1 VTALVLDPA
10 QPYQELREPPL
21 DESLRALLRESFA
34 EQRRIA
40 AARAPRGTDD
50 RPGSADH
57 EGRSR
62 HGVSSD
68 ADGCAAH
75 AVGEDALASILTSG
89 RRVAGIAT
97 ERDIATAIPFNVRNV
112 PDVVRSRAVAARRR
126 QLDRALTR
134 ALGALFA
141 DETPPVMFP
150 AGHWWYPPGSHL
162 GWHTNERFPGW
173 RLYLSHAEQPG
184 ASFFRYRDPHSAAI
198 VTSPDDAWNVRLF
211 EVSPERPLWH
221 AVASD
226 THRHSI
232 GWIVRPWSRRD
243 AAALAVK
250 RTLATLCG

>member
-1 VTALVLDPA
+1 VCFAAVAGDRVVGATWAAPGGAWCDYLEHLVQLPD
-10 QPYQELREPPL
+10 
-21 DESLRALLRESFA
+21 DEVYLFDTMVAPGWRG
-34 EQRRIA
+34 QRVAARIA
-40 AARAPRGTDD
+40 
-50 RPGSADH
+50 SAQIRCY
-57 EGRSR
+57 G
-62 HGVSSD
+62 
-68 ADGCAAH
+68 
-75 AVGEDALASILTSG
+75 
-89 RRVAGIAT
+89 

-112 PDVVRSRAVAARRR
+112 RDVVRSRAVAARRR
-126 QLDRALTR
+126 QLDRALTV

-141 DETPPVMFP
+141 DATPPVMFP
-150 AGHWWYPPGSHL
+150 AGHWWYPAGSHL

-226 THRHSI
+226 TNRHSI
-232 GWIVRPWSRRD
+232 GWIVRPWSLRD